1 MFTSQTSS
9 FQESIDVEDKDA
21 DFDSEELAAYG
32 QKIQQINCYYS
43 IYYYQSARS
52 EPSDESVSW
61 SRKRADSTTSQ
72 EDFSLT
78 LLDSSLPVE
87 AEPELR
93 SYISRRLSKGALL
106 GGMGNIATVE
116 LSLPEQAV
124 GCYCCFLE
132 QEKSPEQPEANGN
145 GWVVCLLGGSEK
157 GLNLFRIELDK
168 YVQGLQSSLT
178 PEMQNLESE
187 VRPYLSRWYEESV
200 MHIHRVVQ
208 LVQANISFLL
218 HAALSHTHV
227 EVTGADERTKT
238 DVARFVKA
246 ASLQGLVQ
254 EDPNTVSLCKA
265 ISEASHSD
273 LLIDCSS
280 AETTFNNA
288 VTNRFCDEWIQAF
301 VNAAERFNPFLLR
314 QILENF
320 KLKAIQDMNNL
331 KRFIRQAE
339 MSHYALFRCCLFLQ
353 SCGNGDVLL
362 QNARAEHSG
371 LPEACSI
378 IRVLEEFL
386 SEQAAITAQ

>member
-21 DFDSEELAAYG
+21 DFDSEDLAAYG
-32 QKIQQINCYYS
+32 QKIQQINCYYA
-43 IYYYQSARS
+43 IYYYQSS
-52 EPSDESVSW
+52 
-61 SRKRADSTTSQ
+61 
-72 EDFSLT
+72 SLT
-78 LLDSSLPVE
+78 LLDSSLPSE

-145 GWVVCLLGGSEK
+145 GWVV
-157 GLNLFRIELDK
+157 IELDK
-168 YVQGLQSSLT
+168 YMQGLQSSLT

-200 MHIHRVVQ
+200 MHVHRVAQ
-208 LVQANISFLL
+208 LVQANIAFLL

-227 EVTGADERTKT
+227 EVVGGDERTKT
-238 DVARFVKA
+238 DIARFIKA

-254 EDPNTVSLCKA
+254 EEPNTTSLCKA
-265 ISEASHSD
+265 ISEASNSA

-280 AETTFNNA
+280 GETTFTNA

-386 SEQAAITAQ
+386 SEQAVITAQ

>member
-1 MFTSQTSS
+1 MAHAQCPSCSASAGGVVTVAMFTSQTSS

-21 DFDSEELAAYG
+21 DFDSEDLSAYG
-32 QKIQQINCYYS
+32 QKTQQINCYYS
-43 IYYYQSARS
+43 LYYYQSTRS
-52 EPSDESVSW
+52 EASEESMSW
-61 SRKRADSTTSQ
+61 SQTRADSTTSL

-78 LLDSSLPVE
+78 LLDSSLPSE

-132 QEKSPEQPEANGN
+132 QEKSPEQSEANGN
-145 GWVVCLLGGSEK
+145 GWVV
-157 GLNLFRIELDK
+157 IELDK
-168 YVQGLQSSLT
+168 YVQGLQGSLT
-178 PEMQNLESE
+178 SEMQNLESE
-187 VRPYLSRWYEESV
+187 VRPYLSRWYEESI
-200 MHIHRVVQ
+200 MHVPPPP
-208 LVQANISFLL
+208 SG
-218 HAALSHTHV
+218 AAL
-227 EVTGADERTKT
+227 EVTGADQSTKT
-238 DVARFVKA
+238 DVARFIKA

-254 EDPNTVSLCKA
+254 EEPNTSSLCKA
-265 ISEASHSD
+265 ISEASHSA

-280 AETTFNNA
+280 GETMFTNA
-288 VTNRFCDEWIQAF
+288 VTNRFCDEWILAF
-301 VNAAERFNPFLLR
+301 VNAAERCNPFLLR

-320 KLKAIQDMNNL
+320 KLK
-331 KRFIRQAE
+331 AE

-371 LPEACSI
+371 SPEACSI

-386 SEQAAITAQ
+386 NEQDGILAQ